1 MKSKWTYRPLG
12 ELVSF
17 ASGGTPSKKRD
28 GYWGGTIPWI
38 SAKTLKTENI
48 DTSDLFITEEGLKA
62 GSKIAP
68 KGSILLLTRGSGLF
82 NGIPIARVEKDVAFN
97 QDIKCLDSY
106 GEVEN
111 EFIFYWLL
119 SQKDYLM
126 AKVGVTGIGA
136 GKFDL
141 DFLQKL
147 MIPIPSERERK
158 SIVGFANSISEKI
171 RCNAKVNDK
180 IVTILDA
187 IDRKIECD
195 QQINDNLLEQMQ
207 ALYKSW
213 FVDYRPFGGVMPT
226 SWTQTGIYSLAN
238 IIYGAPF
245 ASKQF
250 NTEGNGRPIIRIR
263 DLKDQQFATY
273 TTEVHPKGYLLHPG
287 DIVVG
292 MDGEFR
298 PYIWGNDEAWLNQ
311 RVCVFENKRPNGKAF
326 LYFTIKPLLF
336 AIEQTQ
342 VATTVIHIGKK
353 DFDAF
358 EIMLPDTELLDAFD
372 VITTPM
378 VEQIVSNSI
387 ENKRLAIMRDA
398 LLPKLMSGEINVSN
412 IQL

>member
-171 RCNAKVNDK
+171 RCNAKVND
-180 IVTILDA
+180 
-187 IDRKIECD
+187 
-195 QQINDNLLEQMQ
+195 NLLEQMQ

-372 VITTPM
+372 AITTPM

>member
-28 GYWGGTIPWI
+28 DYWGGTIPWI

-158 SIVGFANSISEKI
+158 SIVGFASSISEKI
-171 RCNAKVNDK
+171 RCNAKV
-180 IVTILDA
+180 
-187 IDRKIECD
+187 
-195 QQINDNLLEQMQ
+195 NDNLLEQMQ

>member
-1 MKSKWTYRPLG
+1 MKSEWTYRPLG

-28 GYWGGTIPWI
+28 DYWGGTIPWI

-158 SIVGFANSISEKI
+158 SIVGFVSSISEKI
-171 RCNAKVNDK
+171 RCNAKVND
-180 IVTILDA
+180 
-187 IDRKIECD
+187 
-195 QQINDNLLEQMQ
+195 NLEQQ
-207 ALYKSW
+207 AVALFKSW
-213 FVDYRPFGGVMPT
+213 FVDFSLFGGTVPENWEDT
-226 SWTQTGIYSLAN
+226 TLENITTLITRGIAPKYSDNSDQTVVNQKCIRNHTIDLSLARTHTPKAIN
-238 IIYGAPF
+238 EKWLKFGDLLINSTGDG
-245 ASKQF
+245 
-250 NTEGNGRPIIRIR
+250 TLGRVA
-263 DLKDQQFATY
+263 QVWFT
-273 TTEVHPKGYLLHPG
+273 PKALTVDSHVTIVRPAREELIFYIGLWGILH
-287 DIVVG
+287 
-292 MDGEFR
+292 EK
-298 PYIWGNDEAWLNQ
+298 E
-311 RVCVFENKRPNGKAF
+311 
-326 LYFTIKPLLF
+326 
-336 AIEQTQ
+336 IESLHTGSTGQ
-342 VATTVIHIGKK
+342 
-353 DFDAF
+353 
-358 EIMLPDTELLDAFD
+358 TELPRDRVKMLKLLLPNDSSLSRF
-372 VITTPM
+372 
-378 VEQIVSNSI
+378 NSI
-387 ENKRLAIMRDA
+387 IAPMASTIISNQEENQKLASLRDT
-398 LLPKLMSGEINVSN
+398 LLPKLMSGEIDVSA
-412 IQL
+412 IRL

>member
-1 MKSKWTYRPLG
+1 MKSEWTYRPLG

-28 GYWGGTIPWI
+28 DYWGGTIPWI

-171 RCNAKVNDK
+171 RCNAKV
-180 IVTILDA
+180 
-187 IDRKIECD
+187 
-195 QQINDNLLEQMQ
+195 NDNLLEQMQ

>member
-171 RCNAKVNDK
+171 RCNAKVND
-180 IVTILDA
+180 
-187 IDRKIECD
+187 
-195 QQINDNLLEQMQ
+195 NLLEQMQ

-298 PYIWGNDEAWLNQ
+298 PYIG
-311 RVCVFENKRPNGKAF
+311 VTMKRG
-326 LYFTIKPLLF
+326 
-336 AIEQTQ
+336 
-342 VATTVIHIGKK
+342 
-353 DFDAF
+353 
-358 EIMLPDTELLDAFD
+358 
-372 VITTPM
+372 
-378 VEQIVSNSI
+378 
-387 ENKRLAIMRDA
+387 
-398 LLPKLMSGEINVSN
+398 
-412 IQL
+412 

>member
-28 GYWGGTIPWI
+28 DYWGGTIPWI

-171 RCNAKVNDK
+171 RCNAKVND
-180 IVTILDA
+180 
-187 IDRKIECD
+187 
-195 QQINDNLLEQMQ
+195 NLLEQMQ

-298 PYIWGNDEAWLNQ
+298 PYIWGNDEAWLNK

>member
-171 RCNAKVNDK
+171 RCNAKVNDNLYAQVK
-180 IVTILDA
+180 AIFSENFLDL
-187 IDRKIECD
+187 DFLPDGWKTG
-195 QQINDNLLEQMQ
+195 NLLDIADYLNGLAMQ
-207 ALYKSW
+207 K
-213 FVDYRPFGGVMPT
+213 YRPKDGE
-226 SWTQTGIYSLAN
+226 TGLPVLKIKELRQGICDASSELCSPSIKSEY
-238 IIYGAPF
+238 IIH
-245 ASKQF
+245 
-250 NTEGNGRPIIRIR
+250 
-263 DLKDQQFATY
+263 D
-273 TTEVHPKGYLLHPG
+273 G
-287 DIVVG
+287 DIIFSWSGSLLV
-292 MDGEFR
+292 D
-298 PYIWGNDEAWLNQ
+298 IWCGGTCGLNQ
-311 RVCVFENKRPNGKAF
+311 HLFKVTSNNYDKWFYYLWTAHHLDRFIAVAADKATTMGHIKREELEKVEVIIPSKYDYKRIGAS
-326 LYFTIKPLLF
+326 IKPLFDLIISNR
-336 AIEQTQ
+336 IEDRKLT
-342 VATTVIHIGKK
+342 ALRNT
-353 DFDAF
+353 
-358 EIMLPDTELLDAFD
+358 
-372 VITTPM
+372 
-378 VEQIVSNSI
+378 
-387 ENKRLAIMRDA
+387 
-398 LLPKLMSGEINVSN
+398 LLPKIMSGEIDVRD

>member
-1 MKSKWTYRPLG
+1 MIVTLQDITTKITKGTTPTSIGCKFEKSGINFIKSESLVDGKTIDKSKFAFISERTHERLKRSQIEENDILFSMAGMFLG
-12 ELVSF
+12 KTGIATAEVVPANTNQAVAIIRVDDTKANYEYVYYYLNQKSVIHTINTTSAQSAQPNINLKQIGKIKINLPDRKKQDQIVS
-17 ASGGTPSKKRD
+17 
-28 GYWGGTIPWI
+28 
-38 SAKTLKTENI
+38 
-48 DTSDLFITEEGLKA
+48 
-62 GSKIAP
+62 
-68 KGSILLLTRGSGLF
+68 
-82 NGIPIARVEKDVAFN
+82 
-97 QDIKCLDSY
+97 
-106 GEVEN
+106 
-111 EFIFYWLL
+111 LL
-119 SQKDYLM
+119 S
-126 AKVGVTGIGA
+126 
-136 GKFDL
+136 
-141 DFLQKL
+141 
-147 MIPIPSERERK
+147 
-158 SIVGFANSISEKI
+158 
-171 RCNAKVNDK
+171 
-180 IVTILDA
+180 A
-187 IDRKIECD
+187 IDLKISNNVE
-195 QQINDNLLEQMQ
+195 INDNLLEQMQ

-250 NTEGNGRPIIRIR
+250 NTEGNGKPIIRIR

-358 EIMLPDTELLDAFD
+358 EIMFPDTELLDAFD
-372 VITTPM
+372 AITTPM

-398 LLPKLMSGEINVSN
+398 LLPKLMSGEIDVSD

>member
-1 MKSKWTYRPLG
+1 MTRLGDICEKIGSGATPHGGKEAYCLEGISFVRSQNIGDFSFSANGLAHINNEQAKKLSNVELKPNDILLNITGDSVARTCIIDSEYLPARVNQHVAIIRGKKDIVLSSYLLYFLQWKKKYLLQLASAGATRNALTKSMIEQLEI
-12 ELVSF
+12 EL
-17 ASGGTPSKKRD
+17 P
-28 GYWGGTIPWI
+28 TI
-38 SAKTLKTENI
+38 EQQR
-48 DTSDLFITEEGLKA
+48 
-62 GSKIAP
+62 KIA
-68 KGSILLLTRGSGLF
+68 G
-82 NGIPIARVEKDVAFN
+82 V
-97 QDIKCLDSY
+97 LDK
-106 GEVEN
+106 
-111 EFIFYWLL
+111 I
-119 SQKDYLM
+119 Q
-126 AKVGVTGIGA
+126 
-136 GKFDL
+136 
-141 DFLQKL
+141 
-147 MIPIPSERERK
+147 
-158 SIVGFANSISEKI
+158 EKI
-171 RCNAKVNDK
+171 KLNQK
-180 IVTILDA
+180 
-187 IDRKIECD
+187 
-195 QQINDNLLEQMQ
+195 INDNLLEQMQ

-213 FVDYRPFGGVMPT
+213 FVDYHPFGGVMPT

-250 NTEGNGRPIIRIR
+250 NTEGNGKPIIRIR

-372 VITTPM
+372 AITTPM

-398 LLPKLMSGEINVSN
+398 LLPKLMSGEIDVSD